1 MIKII
6 SLGNT
11 LRGDDGIGPAVLQE
25 LAKTDTGEKFK
36 LIDAGSDAFI
46 LLDHL
51 TQTDPILLIDCARMG
66 KNPGEIAVFSVEK
79 SNIATVSKAIAIHGF
94 SFAEIYKMAAALGKT
109 APCIIIGVEPKII
122 TFNKPLSNE
131 VRNSIPHIINYII
144 GEANS
149 YAA

>member
-25 LAKTDTGEKFK
+25 LSKMNLGGNFE

-51 TQTDPILLIDCARMG
+51 TQKEPILLIDCAKMG
-66 KNPGEIAVFSVEK
+66 ENPGKFVVFPVEK
-79 SNIATVSKAIAIHGF
+79 SNFEALSNAIAIHGF
-94 SFAEIYKMAAALGKT
+94 SFAEIYKMAVMLGKA
-109 APCIIIGVEPKII
+109 APCTIIGIEPKTIA
-122 TFNKPLSNE
+122 FNEPLSDE
-131 VRNSIPHIINYII
+131 VKNSIPHIINYII

-149 YAA
+149 HAA